1 VRRVADFVIRPA
13 VTLRKIFFPSVLRVG
28 HAVMSSN
35 RRRSVRR
42 AIGYAATIVAP
53 DGAWTRKCRV
63 VDISQ
68 TGAKLALEDS
78 SGLPKDFVLMLSEC
92 GGPRRRCRVVWVFND
107 QIGVEFDQPK
117 RGAAAA

>member
-1 VRRVADFVIRPA
+1 
-13 VTLRKIFFPSVLRVG
+13 
-28 HAVMSSN
+28 MSSN